1 MLEIENQNIAASPK
15 NANAFFAPTVEFEYG
30 VTAWWTAEAYVQGQV
45 TANDSAVFTG
55 FRFESRF
62 RPLPREYW
70 INPVFYVEYE
80 DVNKADKSF
89 LEITG
94 NDSIAT
100 LQVPNAIL
108 SKELERTIETKLI
121 LSSNVKGWNL
131 SENFIAEKAL
141 NESEPWEFGY
151 ALAGSRPLALAGSE
165 KPCVFCRQNISA
177 GAELFGG
184 LGTADGFG
192 VGQTEQYL
200 APTVALNTPSGFT
213 YKFSPEFW
221 IEATTPP
228 RFCGASVSPMKSPN
242 SVIGSGGRNESPQLP
257 CFDTLDRVAHRI
269 PHRVLDVLRQSR
281 RLVAQKSARGRPRA
295 RESLCGRPDRR
306 CSRRKYLSQQ
316 LREMPRRKCRRQR
329 LPAEPQ
335 ERPHPAGNRRRP
347 RLAA

>member
-1 MLEIENQNIAASPK
+1 MMEEPGNLEIENQNIAAAPK

-30 VTAWWTAEAYVQGQV
+30 VTAWWTAEAYVQGQS
-45 TANDSAVFTG
+45 TANDSSVFTG

-70 INPVFYVEYE
+70 INPVFYLEYE
-80 DVNKADKSF
+80 DVNAADKSF

-94 NDSIAT
+94 NTSIAT
-100 LQVPNAIL
+100 LQVPNAQL
-108 SKELERTIETKLI
+108 VKEIERSIETKLI

-151 ALAGSRPLALAGSE
+151 ALAASRPLALAGSGNR
-165 KPCVFCRQNISA
+165 CVFCRQNISA

-213 YKFSPEFW
+213 YKFSPEFGLNDNSAGVLW
-221 IEATTPP
+221 
-228 RFCGASVSPMKSPN
+228 RFGVSYEISQF
-242 SVIGSGGRNESPQLP
+242 RDW
-257 CFDTLDRVAHRI
+257 F
-269 PHRVLDVLRQSR
+269 R
-281 RLVAQKSARGRPRA
+281 RTK
-295 RESLCGRPDRR
+295 
-306 CSRRKYLSQQ
+306 
-316 LREMPRRKCRRQR
+316 
-329 LPAEPQ
+329 
-335 ERPHPAGNRRRP
+335 
-347 RLAA
+347 